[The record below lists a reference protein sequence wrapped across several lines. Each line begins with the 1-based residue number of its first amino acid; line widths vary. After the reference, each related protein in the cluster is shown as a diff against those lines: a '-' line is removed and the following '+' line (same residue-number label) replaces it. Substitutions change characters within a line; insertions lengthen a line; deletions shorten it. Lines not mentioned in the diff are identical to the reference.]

1 MAKKNTLKNKSVAVI
16 GAGWA
21 GCAAA
26 CELAQQGATV
36 TLLESSR
43 NLGGRARGITV
54 HGHQLDNG
62 QHILLGAYTQSLR
75 LMRLVGLD
83 TENALLNIPL
93 QMVYPELEEGM
104 SFIAPRLPAPLHL
117 LLALIKSSGLSFAD
131 KMALSRFSS
140 TARWMGWRL
149 NEDCSVIE
157 LLERFD
163 QTPRLCR
170 LMWIPLC
177 IAALNTPPEKAS
189 AQVFLNVLR
198 DSLGAKRAASD
209 MLIPRLDL
217 SSIFPEKA
225 AEYVRAHG
233 GYVLSAHTATGL
245 LQNDN
250 GKWQIQLKQAD
261 ALAKAQTEAQL
272 PLYDAVILACDF
284 ANADRLLATLPAKN
298 QAAPLPA
305 LRDFSYEP
313 ITTCYLQYAPGVRLQ
328 RPMLA
333 LLDDAGQKKWGQ
345 YVFDRGQLQPDQAG
359 LLAVVVSVSQ
369 AATEIDRHELAT
381 DIASQLAQS
390 LGMPELT
397 QPIWHQCI
405 SEKRATF
412 SCAPGLNRPDNH
424 TVYAGLYLAG
434 DYTKGDYP
442 ATLEGA
448 VRSGIAAS
456 QAIIKDL
463 KAAAKN

>member
-1 MAKKNTLKNKSVAVI
+1 MAKKEALKNKSVAVI

-26 CELAQQGATV
+26 CELVQQGATV
-36 TLLESSR
+36 TLFESSR
-43 NLGGRARGITV
+43 NLGGRARGVTV
-54 HGHQLDNG
+54 HGQELDNG

-75 LMRLVGLD
+75 LMRLVGVD
-83 TENALLNIPL
+83 PETALLNLPL
-93 QMVYPELEEGM
+93 QMVYPALEDGM

-131 KMALSRFSS
+131 KMALARFSS

-149 NEDCSVIE
+149 NEDCSVLE

-177 IAALNTPPEKAS
+177 IAALNTPPERAS

-217 SSIFPEKA
+217 SSVFPEKA
-225 AEYVRAHG
+225 AAYVRAHG
-233 GYVLSAHTATGL
+233 GQVLTAHTAIGL
-245 LQNDN
+245 VRNED
-250 GKWQIQLKQAD
+250 GKWQVQLKQE
-261 ALAKAQTEAQL
+261 EAQL
-272 PLYDAVILACDF
+272 SLYDAVILACDF
-284 ANADRLLATLPAKN
+284 ANADRLLSTLPAKD
-298 QAAPLPA
+298 QAVPLA
-305 LRDFSYEP
+305 TMTYEP
-313 ITTCYLQYAPGVRLQ
+313 ITTCYLQYGSNVRFP
-328 RPMLA
+328 RAMLA
-333 LLDDAGQKKWGQ
+333 LLDDVTQKKWGQ

-369 AATEIDRHELAT
+369 AATEIDRHELAM
-381 DIASQLAQS
+381 DIAAQLAQS
-390 LGMPELT
+390 LGMPELV

-424 TVYAGLYLAG
+424 TAYTGLYLAG

-456 QAIIKDL
+456 QAIAKDL
-463 KAAAKN
+463 KASKI

>member
-1 MAKKNTLKNKSVAVI
+1 MAKKDALKNKSVAII

-26 CELAQQGATV
+26 CELVQQGATV

-43 NLGGRARGITV
+43 HLGGRARGVTV
-54 HGHQLDNG
+54 HGQELDNG

-75 LMRLVGLD
+75 LMRLVGVD
-83 TENALLNIPL
+83 TETALLNLPL
-93 QMVYPELEEGM
+93 QMVYPALEDGM

-131 KMALSRFSS
+131 KMALARFSS
-140 TARWMGWRL
+140 TARWMDWRL
-149 NEDCSVIE
+149 NEDCSVLE

-170 LMWIPLC
+170 LMWVPLC
-177 IAALNTPPEKAS
+177 IAALNTPPERAS

-217 SSIFPEKA
+217 SSVFPEKA
-225 AEYVRAHG
+225 AAYVRKHSG
-233 GYVLSAHTATGL
+233 QVLPAHTATGL
-245 LQNDN
+245 LQNED
-250 GKWQIQLKQAD
+250 GKWQIELKQA
-261 ALAKAQTEAQL
+261 EAQL

-284 ANADRLLATLPAKN
+284 ANADRLMSSLPAKD
-298 QAAPLPA
+298 QAIPLA
-305 LRDFSYEP
+305 TMSYEP
-313 ITTCYLQYAPGVRLQ
+313 ITTCYLQYGSNVRLP

-333 LLDDAGQKKWGQ
+333 LLDDTGQKKWGQ

-369 AATEIDRHELAT
+369 AATEIDRHELAM
-381 DIASQLAQS
+381 DIAAQLAQS
-390 LGMPELT
+390 LGMPVLA

-424 TVYAGLYLAG
+424 TAYTGLYLAG

-456 QAIIKDL
+456 HAIAKDL
-463 KAAAKN
+463 KTAKN

>member
-1 MAKKNTLKNKSVAVI
+1 MAKKDTLKNKSVAVI

-43 NLGGRARGITV
+43 HLGGRARGVTV
-54 HGHQLDNG
+54 HGHELDNG

-75 LMRLVGLD
+75 LMRLVGVD
-83 TENALLNIPL
+83 TETALLNLPL
-93 QMVYPELEEGM
+93 QMVYPALEDGM

-131 KMALSRFSS
+131 KMALARFSS

-177 IAALNTPPEKAS
+177 IAALNTPPERAS

-198 DSLGAKRAASD
+198 DSLGARRAASD

-217 SSIFPEKA
+217 SNIFPEKA
-225 AEYVRAHG
+225 AEFVGAHG
-233 GYVLSAHTATGL
+233 GQVLPAHTATNL
-245 LQNDN
+245 LQNEN
-250 GKWQIQLKQAD
+250 GKWQIQLKQVEAH
-261 ALAKAQTEAQL
+261 AEAQL
-272 PLYDAVILACDF
+272 PLYDAVVLACDF
-284 ANADRLLATLPAKN
+284 ANADRLLSTLPTKD

-305 LRDFSYEP
+305 LSYFNYEP
-313 ITTCYLQYAPGVRLQ
+313 ITTCYLQYAPDVRLS

-369 AATEIDRHELAT
+369 AATEIDRHELAM
-381 DIASQLAQS
+381 DIAAQLAQS
-390 LGMPELT
+390 LGMPELA
-397 QPIWHQCI
+397 QPLWHQCI

-412 SCAPGLNRPDNH
+412 SCTPSLSRPDNR
-424 TVYAGLYLAG
+424 TRYPGLYVAG

-456 QAIIKDL
+456 QAVLNDL
-463 KAAAKN
+463 KAAKN

>member
-1 MAKKNTLKNKSVAVI
+1 MAKKDALKNKSVAII

-26 CELAQQGATV
+26 CELAQQGASV
-36 TLLESSR
+36 TLFESSR
-43 NLGGRARGITV
+43 NLGGRARGVTM
-54 HGHQLDNG
+54 HGHELDNG

-75 LMRLVGLD
+75 LMRLVGID
-83 TENALLNIPL
+83 TGTALLNLPL
-93 QMVYPELEEGM
+93 QMVYPVLEDGM
-104 SFIAPRLPAPLHL
+104 SFVAPRLPAPLHL
-117 LLALIKSSGLSFAD
+117 LLALVKASGLSFAD
-131 KMALSRFSS
+131 KMALARFSS

-149 NEDCSVIE
+149 NDDCSVAE

-177 IAALNTPPEKAS
+177 IAALNTPPERAS

-198 DSLGAKRAASD
+198 DSLGAKRSASD
-209 MLIPRLDL
+209 MLIPRQDL
-217 SSIFPEKA
+217 SSVFPQEA
-225 AEYVRAHG
+225 ADYVRAHDG
-233 GYVLSAHTATGL
+233 QVLPAHTATGL
-245 LQNDN
+245 VQNDN
-250 GKWQIQLKQAD
+250 GKWQIELKQA
-261 ALAKAQTEAQL
+261 EAQL
-272 PLYDAVILACDF
+272 PSYDALILACDF
-284 ANADRLLATLPAKN
+284 ANAGRLLSTLPARD
-298 QAAPLPA
+298 QAAPLA
-305 LRDFSYEP
+305 GMTYEP
-313 ITTCYLQYAPGVRLQ
+313 ITTCYLQYAPGVRLP

-369 AATEIDRHELAT
+369 AATEIDRHELAM
-381 DIASQLAQS
+381 DIAAQLAQS
-390 LGMPELT
+390 LGMPALR

-412 SCAPGLNRPDNH
+412 SCAPGLSRPDNH
-424 TVYAGLYLAG
+424 TAYAGLYLAG

-463 KAAAKN
+463 KASKI

>member
-1 MAKKNTLKNKSVAVI
+1 
-16 GAGWA
+16 
-21 GCAAA
+21 
-26 CELAQQGATV
+26 
-36 TLLESSR
+36 
-43 NLGGRARGITV
+43 
-54 HGHQLDNG
+54 
-62 QHILLGAYTQSLR
+62 
-75 LMRLVGLD
+75 
-83 TENALLNIPL
+83 
-93 QMVYPELEEGM
+93 MVYPALEDGM

-117 LLALIKSSGLSFAD
+117 LLALVKSSGLSFSD
-131 KMALSRFSS
+131 KMALARFSS

-177 IAALNTPPEKAS
+177 IAALNTPPERAS

-198 DSLGAKRAASD
+198 DSLGARRAASD

-217 SSIFPEKA
+217 SNIFPEKA
-225 AEYVRAHG
+225 AEFVRAHG
-233 GYVLSAHTATGL
+233 GQVLPAHPVTGL
-245 LQNDN
+245 QQNEN
-250 GKWQIQLKQAD
+250 GKWQMELKQA
-261 ALAKAQTEAQL
+261 EAANVAI
-272 PLYDAVILACDF
+272 YDAVILACDF
-284 ANADRLLATLPAKN
+284 ANADRLLSTLPAKD
-298 QAAPLPA
+298 QAAPLPT
-305 LRDFSYEP
+305 LSHFNYEP
-313 ITTCYLQYAPGVRLQ
+313 ITTCYLQYAPSVRLL

-333 LLDDAGQKKWGQ
+333 LLDDVAQKKWGQ

-369 AATEIDRHELAT
+369 TATEIDRHELAM
-381 DIASQLAQS
+381 DIAAQLAQS
-390 LGMPELT
+390 LGMPELA

-412 SCAPGLNRPDNH
+412 SCTPGLRRPDNC
-424 TVYAGLYLAG
+424 TNYPGLYLAG
-434 DYTKGDYP
+434 DYTDGDYP

-456 QAIIKDL
+456 QTILKDL
-463 KAAAKN
+463 KAAKN